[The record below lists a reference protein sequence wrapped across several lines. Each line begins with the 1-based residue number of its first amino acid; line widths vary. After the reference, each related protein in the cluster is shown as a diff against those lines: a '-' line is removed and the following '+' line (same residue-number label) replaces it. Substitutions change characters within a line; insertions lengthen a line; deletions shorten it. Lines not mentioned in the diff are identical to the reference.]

1 MANAPFVIAYV
12 FWHAPDASTD
22 TGAYEERLLC
32 FHEALASAGVAG
44 YVGSYSCALS
54 GLPWLSSP
62 QGYEDWYLLE
72 DSGALDRINE
82 AAVRPPA
89 QIPHDMLARAAAF
102 GAGGL
107 YRRIYPEEPHQF
119 DDTGRRCTNASWFDK
134 PTNLDYGQLAELTTH
149 AASER
154 SIWQRQ
160 MVLGPGREF
169 CVLSACRIDLPD
181 SLGGLYLT
189 RRLLG

>member
-1 MANAPFVIAYV
+1 VIAYV
-12 FWHAPDASTD
+12 FCHTPTASTD
-22 TGAYEERLLC
+22 IGAYENQLLR
-32 FHEALASAGVAG
+32 FHAALASAGVAG
-44 YVGSYSCALS
+44 YVSSYSCALS
-54 GLPWLSSP
+54 GLPWLSGP

-72 DSGALDRINE
+72 DSSALDRINE

-107 YRRIYPEEPHQF
+107 YRRIYPEASRQS

-134 PTNLDYGQLAELTTH
+134 PTNLDYGQLAELIKH
-149 AASER
+149 EASER
-154 SIWQRQ
+154 SVWQRQ

-169 CVLSACRIDLPD
+169 CVLSARPIDLQD
-181 SLGGLYLT
+181 SLSALSLT